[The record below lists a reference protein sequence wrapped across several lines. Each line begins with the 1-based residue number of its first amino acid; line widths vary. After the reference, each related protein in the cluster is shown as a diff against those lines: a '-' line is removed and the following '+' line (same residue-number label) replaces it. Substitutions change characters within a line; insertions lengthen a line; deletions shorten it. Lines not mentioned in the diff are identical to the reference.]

1 MCSLIQTKFQR
12 QGAQLCHAWFYES
25 VIWEQQRLFSY
36 FLWVFFSSPSDRRQH
51 LRKKTNS
58 SLLRIATT
66 ALGKVLPVIIWSV
79 INAVACLMRV
89 ICLLSLSA
97 AVFPSTQTSRS
108 GTAAGAVSLSHP
120 SSHPSPGRNVRGS
133 PLHPS
138 PQLPLLSAADS
149 ER

>member
-1 MCSLIQTKFQR
+1 MCSLIQTKFPR

-36 FLWVFFSSPSDRRQH
+36 FLCVFFPPLQTENNTWE
-51 LRKKTNS
+51 KKTNS
-58 SLLRIATT
+58 LLLRIATT

-120 SSHPSPGRNVRGS
+120 SSRPSPGRNVQGS